1 MEDRFSNR
9 QDQALANGFALV
21 MRFAW
26 ILVMAIM
33 IAGIGFAGLVL
44 GAVVGVLLGS
54 VRTK

>member
-9 QDQALANGFALV
+9 QDQALANGFAVL

-33 IAGIGFAGLVL
+33 VAAIGFAGLVL